1 MSVVFGISLSRDH
14 TIILILLDG
23 AIEWVLFI
31 EVNKRKK
38 LLSVSN
44 IMKEKSV
51 EKEYKRKVPMKEL
64 TFYHTLIEFI
74 YDTYNLSAA

>member
-1 MSVVFGISLSRDH
+1 
-14 TIILILLDG
+14 
-23 AIEWVLFI
+23 
-31 EVNKRKK
+31 
-38 LLSVSN
+38 
-44 IMKEKSV
+44 MKEKSV